1 MNKSAH
7 ISMAR
12 SAAIII
18 ASKIFSLI
26 KMSFAIGTF
35 WTAFSLRTML
45 TPLVGA
51 FGGMMGVGM
60 LCASSVAHALFFK
73 KALTLS
79 FLAYSGIPSLLAS
92 AYWAT
97 ESRAIRA
104 AIPAA
109 CIALFVLHP
118 QGMMAAPY
126 ALYWLIPIA
135 VAYRNTSSIFLTS
148 LGSTFTAHAAGSV
161 LWLYSTGMQ
170 ASYWYGLLPLVP
182 AERLAL
188 AAGMAVSHMLFTH
201 FLSYSSGFIV
211 RYARA
216 HQ

>member
-1 MNKSAH
+1 MNKSVR
-7 ISMAR
+7 ISTAR
-12 SAAIII
+12 SAAIIFT
-18 ASKIFSLI
+18 SKLLSFI

-51 FGGMMGVGM
+51 FGGMMGIGM

-79 FLAYSGIPSLLAS
+79 FLAYSGIPTLLAS
-92 AYWAT
+92 LYWAT

-104 AIPAA
+104 VIPAV
-109 CIALFVLHP
+109 CLLLFVAHP
-118 QGMMAAPY
+118 QGMLAAPY
-126 ALYWLIPIA
+126 ALFWLIPI
-135 VAYRNTSSIFLTS
+135 VIAYQSNHSIFLIS

-170 ASYWYGLLPLVP
+170 ASYWYSLLPLVP
-182 AERLAL
+182 AERLLL
-188 AAGMAVSHMLFTH
+188 ATGMAISHMLFSSL
-201 FLSYSSGFIV
+201 FSYSSGLVFG
-211 RYARA
+211 YTRA
-216 HQ
+216 YK